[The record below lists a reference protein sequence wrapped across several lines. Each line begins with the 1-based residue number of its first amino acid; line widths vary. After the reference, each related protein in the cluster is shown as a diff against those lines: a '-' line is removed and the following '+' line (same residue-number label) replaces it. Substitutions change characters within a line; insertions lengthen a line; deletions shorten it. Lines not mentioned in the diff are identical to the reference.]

1 LSDEKKLSVAE
12 IVPDIAGATHAA
24 RDAERGE
31 QPLERLTGVLAAAIR
46 MMEQVVALVAAV
58 VPALRATRIDP
69 NSALRL
75 D

>member
-1 LSDEKKLSVAE
+1 MRGWSRGPRRRLREDPIIYAVVA
-12 IVPDIAGATHAA
+12 
-24 RDAERGE
+24 
-31 QPLERLTGVLAAAIR
+31 GVLL
-46 MMEQVVALVAAV
+46 VVALVAAV